1 MLFQVA
7 LESSTASLP
16 PKAPEAPPIV
26 IPTSG
31 HRKELIEKMQGR
43 KGEQEAQFELIFQ
56 VNMFSVFS
64 YHARCKELCFWD

>member
-43 KGEQEAQFELIFQ
+43 KGEQEAQFDLIF
-56 VNMFSVFS
+56 
-64 YHARCKELCFWD
+64 K